1 MNNIHNIKIVLGSLL
16 IVLVPNIVMSLLAYW
31 TNAERLLINIDYFI
45 PLIFLAWRHKILFS
59 ITFIIILLL
68 DFLVIFSQIF
78 RAFPKNCVTAY
89 NPLTGE

>member
-68 DFLVIFSQIF
+68 DFLVIFS
-78 RAFPKNCVTAY
+78 
-89 NPLTGE
+89 